1 MTLARDIFGSRALVV
16 ALGLVG
22 GCAPSE
28 PGPTT
33 GEGGW
38 TVFAPSPSP
47 SSIAVSELTPTP
59 APYEPGLQWMLDK
72 TAYAEDPDRPCLMR
86 QPSRPAWVE
95 TSTVRTRLREVR
107 SDSYWLGQWARDNLG
122 DRLAYATVTYD
133 WEPVRG
139 EPPPSSPPPL
149 IYEIAVTG
157 EDRINPPPLRDRAK
171 GVPVK
176 VVYGVPVS
184 DAEFMRR
191 RDIGRPIAQRLVDM
205 TGEGGSPENGWAVRL
220 SVFSEGGKPAPEAL
234 AQCDALRR
242 AYRLPVLMEFSA
254 GRASIQ

>member
-1 MTLARDIFGSRALVV
+1 MKSIIRYGAAALFLGALA
-16 ALGLVG
+16 
-22 GCAPSE
+22 GCTASE
-28 PGPTT
+28 PVFGTD
-33 GEGGW
+33 EGGW
-38 TVFAPSPSP
+38 TVYASDSPQENP
-47 SSIAVSELTPTP
+47 LTP

-86 QPSRPAWVE
+86 QPQRPTWVDAPK
-95 TSTVRTRLREVR
+95 VRTRLREVR

-122 DRLAYATVTYD
+122 DRLAYAIVTYD

-139 EPPPSSPPPL
+139 KPPPSSPPPL

-171 GVPVK
+171 EVPVK

-191 RDIGRPIAQRLVDM
+191 RDIGRPIAQRLVDT

-220 SVFSEGGKPAPEAL
+220 SVYSEDGQPDPEAL

-242 AYRLPVLMEFSA
+242 AYRLPVLMEFFA
-254 GRASIQ
+254 GRFSAQ

>member
-1 MTLARDIFGSRALVV
+1 MRLVFGHGAVLLASV
-16 ALGLVG
+16 ALIA
-22 GCAPSE
+22 CTSSE
-28 PGPTT
+28 PVSKTD
-33 GEGGW
+33 ESGW
-38 TVFAPSPSP
+38 TVYAPG
-47 SSIAVSELTPTP
+47 SSQANSPTP

-72 TAYAEDPDRPCLMR
+72 TAYAEDPDHPCLMR
-86 QPSRPAWVE
+86 QPPRPSWVDDPQVG
-95 TSTVRTRLREVR
+95 SRLRVVR
-107 SDSYWLGQWARDNLG
+107 SDSYWLGQWARENLR

-157 EDRINPPPLRDRAK
+157 EDKINPPPLRDRAK

-184 DAEFMRR
+184 DTEFMRR
-191 RDIGRPIAQRLVDM
+191 RDIGRPIAQRLVDT

-220 SVFSEGGKPAPEAL
+220 SVYSEEGRPNPEAL

-254 GRASIQ
+254 GRVSIQ

>member
-1 MTLARDIFGSRALVV
+1 MRSGFSRGAVLLATVTLTACTSG
-16 ALGLVG
+16 
-22 GCAPSE
+22 E
-28 PGPTT
+28 PVSGTK
-33 GEGGW
+33 ESGW
-38 TVFAPSPSP
+38 TVLAPG
-47 SSIAVSELTPTP
+47 SSQENPPTP

-86 QPSRPAWVE
+86 QPPRSSWVDDPQAG
-95 TSTVRTRLREVR
+95 TRLREVR
-107 SDSYWLGQWARDNLG
+107 SDSYWLGRWARDNLG
-122 DRLAYATVTYD
+122 DRLAYANVTYD
-133 WEPVRG
+133 WKPMRG

-157 EDRINPPPLRDRAK
+157 EGRINPPPLHDRAR

-191 RDIGRPIAQRLVDM
+191 RDIGRPIAQQLVDM
-205 TGEGGSPENGWAVRL
+205 VSEGGSPESGWAVRL
-220 SVFSEGGKPAPEAL
+220 SVFSEDGESTPEAL

-254 GRASIQ
+254 GRISPL

>member
-1 MTLARDIFGSRALVV
+1 
-16 ALGLVG
+16 
-22 GCAPSE
+22 
-28 PGPTT
+28 
-33 GEGGW
+33 
-38 TVFAPSPSP
+38 
-47 SSIAVSELTPTP
+47 
-59 APYEPGLQWMLDK
+59 
-72 TAYAEDPDRPCLMR
+72 MR
-86 QPSRPAWVE
+86 QPPRPSWVDDPQAG
-95 TSTVRTRLREVR
+95 TRLREVR

-122 DRLAYATVTYD
+122 DRLAYAIVTYD

-139 EPPPSSPPPL
+139 EPPPSSSPPL

-157 EDRINPPPLRDRAK
+157 EGRINPPPLRDRAE

-191 RDIGRPIAQRLVDM
+191 RDIGRPIAQRLIDM
-205 TGEGGSPENGWAVRL
+205 VSEGGSPENGWAVRL
-220 SVFSEGGKPAPEAL
+220 SVFSEGGEPTPEAL

-254 GRASIQ
+254 GRISPL

>member
-1 MTLARDIFGSRALVV
+1 MTIARHIFGLGPVGL
-16 ALGLVG
+16 ALGLAI

-28 PGPTT
+28 PSPIF
-33 GEGGW
+33 GESER
-38 TVFAPSPSP
+38 TDAVASPSASP
-47 SSIAVSELTPTP
+47 NRESMPKSAS
-59 APYEPGLQWMLDK
+59 YEPGLQWMLGK
-72 TAYAEDPDRPCLMR
+72 AAYAEDPERPCLMR
-86 QPSRPAWVE
+86 QPPRPSWVDDRQVG
-95 TSTVRTRLREVR
+95 TKLREVR

-133 WEPVRG
+133 WKPVRG
-139 EPPPSSPPPL
+139 EQPPSSPPSL

-157 EDRINPPPLRDRAK
+157 EDRINPPALRDRAK
-171 GVPVK
+171 SVPVK

-205 TGEGGSPENGWAVRL
+205 VSEGGSPESGWAVRL
-220 SVFSEGGKPAPEAL
+220 SVFSEDGQPTLQAL

-242 AYRLPVLMEFSA
+242 AYRLPVLIEFSS
-254 GRASIQ
+254 GRVSAL

>member
-1 MTLARDIFGSRALVV
+1 MRSVLNRGVVLLASV
-16 ALGLVG
+16 APMA
-22 GCAPSE
+22 CTSSE
-28 PGPTT
+28 PVSGTD
-33 GEGGW
+33 ESGW
-38 TVFAPSPSP
+38 TVYAPG
-47 SSIAVSELTPTP
+47 SSQENPPTT

-72 TAYAEDPDRPCLMR
+72 TAYAEDPDRSCLMR
-86 QPSRPAWVE
+86 RPPRPSWADDPQVGA
-95 TSTVRTRLREVR
+95 RLREVR

-133 WEPVRG
+133 WEPMRG
-139 EPPPSSPPPL
+139 KPPPSFPPPL

-171 GVPVK
+171 EVPIK
-176 VVYGVPVS
+176 VVYGVPIS

-191 RDIGRPIAQRLVDM
+191 RDIGRPIAQQLVDT

-220 SVFSEGGKPAPEAL
+220 SVFSEDGQPDPEAL

-254 GRASIQ
+254 GRVFIQ

>member
-1 MTLARDIFGSRALVV
+1 MIARRVFGHGAAVFSLSALA
-16 ALGLVG
+16 
-22 GCAPSE
+22 GCTSSE
-28 PGPTT
+28 PVSKT
-33 GEGGW
+33 EESGW
-38 TVFAPSPSP
+38 TVYAPGSSRENPPPS
-47 SSIAVSELTPTP
+47 

-72 TAYAEDPDRPCLMR
+72 TAYAEDPDRSCLMR
-86 QPSRPAWVE
+86 QPPRPSWVDDRQ
-95 TSTVRTRLREVR
+95 VGTRLREVR

-139 EPPPSSPPPL
+139 EPPPSSPPSL

-157 EDRINPPPLRDRAK
+157 EGRINPPPLRDRAK

-176 VVYGVPVS
+176 VVYDVPVS

-191 RDIGRPIAQRLVDM
+191 RDTGRPIAQQLVDM
-205 TGEGGSPENGWAVRL
+205 VSEGGSPENGWAVRL
-220 SVFSEGGKPAPEAL
+220 SVFSEDGKPDPEAL

-242 AYRLPVLMEFSA
+242 AYRLPVLIEFSA
-254 GRASIQ
+254 GRISPL